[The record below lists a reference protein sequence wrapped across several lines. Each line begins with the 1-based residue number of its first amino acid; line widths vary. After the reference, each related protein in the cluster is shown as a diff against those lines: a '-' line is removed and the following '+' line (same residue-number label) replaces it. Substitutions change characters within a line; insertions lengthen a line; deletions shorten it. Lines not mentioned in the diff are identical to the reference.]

1 MPEENA
7 APDLFDLKFLPAWVK
22 EEPRENPYANFAGED
37 PSPPAQRDRRER
49 PRAGRET
56 PPRAPPRTRAR
67 GGRGPGPAASNTG
80 RPRRA
85 GAQPPAR
92 TPSPADAAPAGGTC

>member
-37 PSPPAQRDRRER
+37 PSPPGQRDRRER
-49 PRAGRET
+49 PRAGGDR
-56 PPRAPPRTRAR
+56 RARAARRTGAAAR
-67 GGRGPGPAASNTG
+67 GGR
-80 RPRRA
+80 RRENGG
-85 GAQPPAR
+85 GAR
-92 TPSPADAAPAGGTC
+92 RGSAPAGPNPIARRRRARWRNL